1 MPIDFDF
8 REQAVR
14 KLTTQIGVYVLCDLD
29 NVPVYVGKSRDG
41 VRARVRRHLTSARS
55 DIIANRQIDV
65 WEIAYVMAYPVQDV
79 NDLANL
85 EALLF
90 HHFDPRSTLM
100 QGQIP
105 AKPDQSILV
114 PEPSQLIQ
122 VMSDDEIKEKA

>member
-1 MPIDFDF
+1 MPAYTGRRIEPSNNHFGRGRTCAD
-8 REQAVR
+8 AV
-14 KLTTQIGVYVLCDLD
+14 TINAG
-29 NVPVYVGKSRDG
+29 GKSRDG

-65 WEIAYVMAYPVQDV
+65 WEIAYVMAFPVQDL